1 VFLNCIDAK
10 ENNAEFSNCYA
21 KYILSIHNNDCFSYY
36 HSESQNF
43 LHCFNKNNFER
54 GFPNFIKKSE
64 SYSEDK
70 NFMRKSLIK
79 KGKTVITAY
88 VRVYENDK
96 LEKFI
101 KKLKGS
107 LKRNHD
113 FVEENYYE
121 RQICYWDKLNTP
133 YTEVYR
139 IGSYNWKISLYPN
152 GKEGSEKEYL
162 SFYIKCLDLE
172 DENNTKNSRIYIKYI
187 LYIRNY
193 NDYSC
198 YKIKASPT
206 RIHLSKENPEH
217 GFRHFI
223 KKSNLYAKRKKS
235 NLSLIENDKLVIGA
249 FIRVYTNDTDDN
261 STLSCDEDMSGSILS
276 GFSSNTSSILLSKND
291 YTQAIKSDL
300 YNLNADERKSDYLK
314 DLFFAMP

>member
-1 VFLNCIDAK
+1 M
-10 ENNAEFSNCYA
+10 
-21 KYILSIHNNDCFSYY
+21 IL
-36 HSESQNF
+36 
-43 LHCFNKNNFER
+43 
-54 GFPNFIKKSE
+54 
-64 SYSEDK
+64 
-70 NFMRKSLIK
+70 
-79 KGKTVITAY
+79 
-88 VRVYENDK
+88 
-96 LEKFI
+96 
-101 KKLKGS
+101 
-107 LKRNHD
+107 
-113 FVEENYYE
+113 
-121 RQICYWDKLNTP
+121 QICYWDKLNTP

-172 DENNTKNSRIYIKYI
+172 DENNTKNSP
-187 LYIRNY
+187 
-193 NDYSC
+193 
-198 YKIKASPT
+198 SPT

-314 DLFFAMP
+314 VL